1 MEQLRQYF
9 NKLLPLPDEEFNA
22 FSNDL
27 MRKEFDKGETLLK
40 AGAVCDFVAFIEDGA
55 YRKFKK
61 INYVQLGLRFQS
73 MGAAPS
79 SGDDGYEMFFN
90 FWAASIGIKVFPFSK
105 HTTKGLYAS
114 ADYQFTTQFTQKYRN
129 TELSIFEHQFAI
141 GSGFNIGLGYD
152 FPIGEYGILVGI
164 EYGIARRQGEVS
176 DIGDVQ
182 FDNSNVAFMM
192 GLRF

>member
-55 YRKFKK
+55 FRKFKK

-152 FPIGEYGILVGI
+152 LPFGEYGILVGI

-182 FDNSNVAFMM
+182 FENSNVAFMV